1 MSLGPNTGSSGQ
13 NGEKS
18 SSRRGGTKRTDT
30 RTFQGLRKPTLGFK
44 TAEVSPSRLYDRG
57 LGLVWA
63 FRRPQAEGD
72 LLSQDQAASQPLPSL
87 EKSFLPQLNQCSV
100 PIPPGSTTPCPL
112 CPAPRILAGL
122 EDRREGSRMHRLQP
136 AAPTP
141 SSLSSSRAGG
151 WCNHC
156 VRGCGRLD
164 PSCFPAL
171 RPCSEHRKWD
181 LES

>member
-63 FRRPQAEGD
+63 LRRPQAEGD
-72 LLSQDQAASQPLPSL
+72 LLSQGQAASQPLFSL
-87 EKSFLPQLNQCSV
+87 EKGFLPQLNQCSV
-100 PIPPGSTTPCPL
+100 PIPPGSTTL
-112 CPAPRILAGL
+112 CTTHPGWPK
-122 EDRREGSRMHRLQP
+122 DRREGGQMHGPDGCSYPLQFKFQQGWWVVQPLCARLWQ
-136 AAPTP
+136 A
-141 SSLSSSRAGG
+141 
-151 WCNHC
+151 
-156 VRGCGRLD
+156 
-164 PSCFPAL
+164 
-171 RPCSEHRKWD
+171 
-181 LES
+181 